1 MAASGLNKK
10 YLHNPA
16 QIVLNRTGRDPPRR
30 PFLMPDPMRY
40 RLEHYPLIIEQVVTW
55 GDMDA
60 HGHVNNVIYFRYME
74 NARVEFYRRIGKYEF
89 EERTGITLVVKSTS
103 CRYIA
108 PLSCPDRI
116 SIGAR
121 VADINDEQILMQYI
135 IVNAGTN
142 QVAAL
147 GDAAIVALQAGDRSR
162 VVFPEELRAR
172 ISELQK
178 KDNPFSSPT

>member
-1 MAASGLNKK
+1 MAASGLDKK

-40 RLEHYPLIIEQVVTW
+40 RVEHYPLIIEQVVTW

-74 NARVEFYRRIGKYEF
+74 NARVEYYRRIGKYEF

-147 GDAAIVALQAGDRSR
+147 GEATIVALQAGDRSR

-172 ISELQK
+172 ISELQQGK
-178 KDNPFSSPT
+178 A

>member
-1 MAASGLNKK
+1 
-10 YLHNPA
+10 
-16 QIVLNRTGRDPPRR
+16 
-30 PFLMPDPMRY
+30 MRY
-40 RLEHYPLIIEQVVTW
+40 RLEHYPLIIEQVITW

-60 HGHVNNVIYFRYME
+60 HGHVNNVVYFRYME

-89 EERTGITLVVKSTS
+89 EERSGITLVVKSTS

-108 PLSCPDRI
+108 SLSCPDRI

-121 VADINDEQILMQYI
+121 VTDIDDEQILMQYI

-147 GDAAIVALQAGDRSR
+147 GEATIVSLQVGDSSK
-162 VVFPEELRAR
+162 VPFPDELKAR
-172 ISELQK
+172 ILELQQGK
-178 KDNPFSSPT
+178 T

>member
-1 MAASGLNKK
+1 M
-10 YLHNPA
+10 HNAA
-16 QIVLNRTGRDPPRR
+16 QIVLNQAGGTFPGKLSP
-30 PFLMPDPMRY
+30 MPDPMRY

-60 HGHVNNVIYFRYME
+60 HGHVNNVVYFRYME

-116 SIGAR
+116 SIGVR
-121 VADINDEQILMQYI
+121 VTDMNDEQILMQYI
-135 IVNAGTN
+135 IVNAGTS
-142 QVAAL
+142 QVAAI
-147 GDAAIVALQAGDRSR
+147 GEAAIVALQAGDRNR
-162 VVFPEELRAR
+162 VVFPEELRAK
-172 ISELQK
+172 ILELQK
-178 KDNPFSSPT
+178 DMPG